1 MQNNV
6 GEIAPTARLV
16 GAFLLRD
23 NPPPP
28 PPTPPSPDNDKPECE
43 RMVIIQLIVFI
54 VFYVSLILIIIIMY
68 CKYRRECKEM
78 EKNVGSEVNY
88 RIIKRLMEQYDQ
100 HEGVTGERT
109 TVSAGDS
116 SRHT

>member
-1 MQNNV
+1 
-6 GEIAPTARLV
+6 
-16 GAFLLRD
+16 
-23 NPPPP
+23 
-28 PPTPPSPDNDKPECE
+28 
-43 RMVIIQLIVFI
+43 MVIIQLIVFI

-100 HEGVTGERT
+100 HEGAAGERT
-109 TVSAGDS
+109 SERTGGS
-116 SRHT
+116 SHHT

>member
-1 MQNNV
+1 MLTQKLQQQQP
-6 GEIAPTARLV
+6 E
-16 GAFLLRD
+16 D
-23 NPPPP
+23 
-28 PPTPPSPDNDKPECE
+28 DKPECE

-68 CKYRRECKEM
+68 CKYLRECKEM
-78 EKNVGSEVNY
+78 EKNEGSEVNY

-109 TVSAGDS
+109 SESAGDS
-116 SRHT
+116 SRHTQHRTSSRHNRDSLPDN